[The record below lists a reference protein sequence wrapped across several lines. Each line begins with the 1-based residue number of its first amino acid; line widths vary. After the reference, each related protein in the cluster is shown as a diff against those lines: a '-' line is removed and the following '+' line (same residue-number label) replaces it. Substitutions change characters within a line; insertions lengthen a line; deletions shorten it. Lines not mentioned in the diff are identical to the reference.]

1 MQDQMLRMFFIP
13 EMTDL
18 FGPPVHGFL
27 QYLLYGVCVKT
38 QCHAGWKRFAGRY
51 TRVQRSQ
58 LD

>member
-1 MQDQMLRMFFIP
+1 MLRMFFIP